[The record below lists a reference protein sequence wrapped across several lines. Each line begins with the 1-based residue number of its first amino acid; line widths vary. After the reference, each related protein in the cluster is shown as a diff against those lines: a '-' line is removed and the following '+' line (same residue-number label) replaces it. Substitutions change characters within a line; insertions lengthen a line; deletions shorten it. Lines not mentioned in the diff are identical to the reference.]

1 MIDEFMSKFSGCEC
15 SGKLV
20 AWLDNELAEA
30 EAADLKRHV
39 EGCAEC
45 RSCVSAYKEINGAIA
60 DFCDEYCEAEMA
72 SAGRTRVAWW
82 APVLA
87 AAAAI
92 AVFFLLIS
100 HGWLQRRFAGAAVTA
115 NASRVLGRQ
124 ALAQS
129 NEIRPEKL
137 TTVEMPSGLREKRV
151 PPSHEVAIGGASR
164 RTAPASQRASGSR
177 DVDRAQNMNWAPE
190 PAVQIAIPA
199 EAMFAPGAVPQ
210 GVSFSAELRLAA
222 DGSARELRLQP

>member
-1 MIDEFMSKFSGCEC
+1 MRDESMSKLSGCEC

-20 AWLDNELAEA
+20 AWLDNELGAV
-30 EAADLKRHV
+30 EAADLERHV
-39 EGCAEC
+39 ERCAEC
-45 RSCVSAYKEINGAIA
+45 RRCVAAYKEINGEIA

-72 SAGRTRVAWW
+72 SAGQTRVASW

-100 HGWLQRRFAGAAVTA
+100 HGWLERRFRGTAVTA
-115 NASRVLGRQ
+115 QASPVLAPQAVAQRNDRQ
-124 ALAQS
+124 PDKRTAL
-129 NEIRPEKL
+129 
-137 TTVEMPSGLREKRV
+137 EMPSGLRQKRM
-151 PPSHEVAIGGASR
+151 PMSHEVALGGGSR
-164 RTAPASQRASGSR
+164 RTAVASQPVSGSR
-177 DVDRAQNMNWAPE
+177 DMDRAQNMSWAAE

-222 DGSARELRLQP
+222 DGSAHELRLQP